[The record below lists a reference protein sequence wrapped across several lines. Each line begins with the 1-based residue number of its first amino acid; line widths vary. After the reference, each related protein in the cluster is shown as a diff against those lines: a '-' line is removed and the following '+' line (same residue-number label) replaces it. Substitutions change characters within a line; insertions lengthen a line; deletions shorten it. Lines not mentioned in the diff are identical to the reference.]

1 MTLDQHVERLATR
14 IQQLNDVISK
24 DEFRDLVAGLRLN
37 CSDVSEADHHQRGDT
52 APRSAEELRRKFH
65 EDTNSG
71 RLLRVGIIGRVK
83 AGKSSLLNALL
94 FEGKDV
100 LPKAATPMTAS
111 LTVLGFSEKPYAEVE
126 FFDSK
131 DESDLRKYAQ
141 DYDREIERRVKER
154 LDRAQTRPTKFGAGP
169 RAGASLDPERIK
181 ASIRLEL
188 DADPTLGGSKDLLER
203 IRQAG
208 GLPGKT
214 HQRIEGKDEQAL
226 LRKLGDYVGAEGKFT
241 PFTKC
246 MKIYLP
252 LEPLRELEVVDTPG
266 LNDPIVSREKR
277 TFDELHKCHA
287 VLVVSP
293 SGQFLNSQDLDLMQR
308 LVRQD
313 GVEEVF
319 LVASQIDSQMFSS
332 ERKRYGGKVL
342 DVIEGLRNTLAQQ
355 ARGTIPVPTSG
366 GKGLETLK
374 RELDAR
380 LVVTSSVA
388 HTMVLQKEPAW
399 DENTRHVHGMLRE
412 CYPKEFAGPLK
423 ASLPHLKAIAGIAQA
438 QTLLAEVRSRRQ
450 VIIDSNLQSFLEAQ
464 EHTFNQRLK
473 QIPLALKQQ
482 RAGVAEGDDDSLTE
496 ELQSVQ
502 KISRAGVQIVNTTVT
517 QVASEMAEEAHDR
530 LKEIVKA
537 TIDGLRRET
546 DKSRGTT
553 TRSYSR
559 ESDDFGS
566 SAKRFFGKLFNQD
579 DWGREQRTET
589 VATLNVTAVRTTL
602 DAVQSSLVDQFTSI
616 ISRAR
621 RTLRPL
627 LETRILGDL
636 RSHRGIDERDID
648 TSMLKWSCEEALTNL
663 RDFDDPVL
671 LPLPDEL
678 MQSGTLKGSAA
689 ERYEEEAREYFKS
702 LEKNARA
709 IARKLTTEFEKRL
722 QASNIGSAL
731 FDKYEERIGSLKQQI
746 KERENFLKR
755 YDALIAEVEAIR

>member
-37 CSDVSEADHHQRGDT
+37 RTYASEADHHQRGDT

-111 LTVLGFSEKPYAEVE
+111 LTVLGFSVKPYAEVE

-141 DYDREIERRVKER
+141 DYDRELERRLKER
-154 LDRAQTRPTKFGAGP
+154 LESAQTRPAKFGVGS
-169 RAGASLDPERIK
+169 RTGAPLDPERIK

-208 GLPGKT
+208 GLPDRT
-214 HQRIEGKDEQAL
+214 HQRIDGKDAQTL

-277 TFDELHKCHA
+277 TFDELHRCHA

-293 SGQFLNSQDLDLMQR
+293 SGQFLNSQDIELMQR

-332 ERKRYGGKVL
+332 ERKRHGGRVRG
-342 DVIEGLRNTLAQQ
+342 VIEGLQQTLAHQ
-355 ARGTIPVPTSG
+355 ARSTIPVPTSG
-366 GKGLETLK
+366 GQGLEILK

-388 HTMVLQKEPAW
+388 YTMISQKKSDW
-399 DENTRHVHGMLRE
+399 DANTDHIHHLLRE
-412 CYPKEFAGPLK
+412 CYPEEFAGPLK
-423 ASLPHLKAIAGIAQA
+423 ESLPHLEAIAGIAQA
-438 QTLLAEVRSRRQ
+438 RALLDEVRSRRQ
-450 VIIDSNLQSFLEAQ
+450 LIIESNLESFLEAQ

-473 QIPLALKQQ
+473 QIPIALKEQ
-482 RAGVAEGDDDSLTE
+482 RMGVADGNDKSLTI

-502 KISRAGVQIVNTTVT
+502 RISQKGVRTVNATVK
-517 QVASEMAEEAHDR
+517 QVAREMADATYSD
-530 LKEIVKA
+530 LTGIVKT
-537 TIDGLRRET
+537 TIDTLRRNTEQS
-546 DKSRGTT
+546 KGTT
-553 TRSYSR
+553 TQSYSCD
-559 ESDDFGS
+559 SDDFG
-566 SAKRFFGKLFNQD
+566 AGVRRVLGGLFGQN
-579 DWGREQRTET
+579 DWGRERRTAT
-589 VATLNVTAVRTTL
+589 VTTLNATAVRTVL
-602 DAVQSSLVDQFTSI
+602 DDVQSSLVDQFTSI
-616 ISRAR
+616 IRGAR
-621 RTLRPL
+621 TSLRPE
-627 LETRILGDL
+627 LETLILAHL
-636 RSHRGIDERDID
+636 RAHGEIEDREID
-648 TSMLKWSCEEALTNL
+648 TSMLKWSCENVLANV

-671 LPLPDEL
+671 PPLPDEL

-689 ERYEEEAREYFKS
+689 ERYEEMALDYFQALQK
-702 LEKNARA
+702 AA
-709 IARKLTTEFEKRL
+709 IASARRITDDFEKRL
-722 QASNIGSAL
+722 GTANIGEEI
-731 FDKYEERIGSLKQQI
+731 FCNYEEKIQSLKLQI
-746 KERENFLKR
+746 KEREKFLKR